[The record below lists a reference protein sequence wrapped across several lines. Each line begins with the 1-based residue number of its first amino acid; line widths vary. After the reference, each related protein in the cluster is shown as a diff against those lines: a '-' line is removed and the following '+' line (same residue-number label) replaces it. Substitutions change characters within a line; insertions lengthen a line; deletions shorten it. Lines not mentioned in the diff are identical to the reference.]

1 RELAWYPFAL
11 PQAARRA
18 GVDVLHS
25 PTYRGP
31 VRGGPPLVVTVHDL
45 AVFRHPDAF
54 PRWTRTYGRLVA
66 PHVVRA
72 ARRVIA
78 VSEFTRRELVELLGV
93 PEERIRV
100 VPNAVDDEFRPEGPA
115 AEGDYVLAVGTLEP
129 RKNLARLGEAARR
142 AGLELRVVGA
152 RGWGGVSAN
161 GSGVRWLGEL
171 PDEELARL
179 YRGAQC
185 FAYPSLYEG
194 FGIPILEAMACGAPV
209 VTSVGGATEEVA
221 GGAAGPVGP
230 LVPAGMEPIRLSA
243 RSQELRMAF
252 ALPRLLR
259 RVRPALAHFLHV
271 VPPRCPC
278 PAVLTIQD
286 LSFERDPSV
295 LRPWERLVFRRFVPW
310 SVRRAERVLAISE
323 RTKADVVELYGVV
336 PVVTPL
342 GVDPAYGP
350 GAAPDSYLL
359 LVG

>member
-1 RELAWYPFAL
+1 MRVGIDVSPLAQTRAGTARYLKALLRGLDGRPDVEVRHFAFGGDRRPATLARELAWYPFAL
-11 PQAARRA
+11 PRAARRA

-100 VPNAVDDEFRPEGPA
+100 VPNAVDEEFRPEGPA
-115 AEGDYVLAVGTLEP
+115 AEGEYVLAVGTLEP

-161 GSGVRWLGEL
+161 GTGVRWLGEL
-171 PDEELARL
+171 PDEELAEL

-209 VTSVGGATEEVA
+209 VTSAGGATEEVA
-221 GGAAGPVGP
+221 GGAAVLVDP
-230 LVPAGMEPIRLSA
+230 LDPAEIAHGIEEAISR
-243 RSQELRMAF
+243 REELR
-252 ALPRLLR
+252 LLGLERTRL
-259 RVRPALAHFLHV
+259 
-271 VPPRCPC
+271 
-278 PAVLTIQD
+278 
-286 LSFERDPSV
+286 RDWPSV
-295 LRPWERLVFRRFVPW
+295 V
-310 SVRRAERVLAISE
+310 AA
-323 RTKADVVELYGVV
+323 TVEVYRE
-336 PVVTPL
+336 
-342 GVDPAYGP
+342 
-350 GAAPDSYLL
+350 AA
-359 LVG
+359 